1 MIKFFLHLLVAL
13 TCFAFSVSLTSLTKL
28 FLVADVP
35 VAVPATE
42 FVRSKYDV
50 SDDEIE
56 IRKIYRDYGPAQTV
70 HDRGFFER
78 IETEDFRL
86 FFASESIS
94 RDADIRWMES
104 MPRDIVYENKPYE
117 IRVFGNSAVARTSFE
132 ARSADGYVHR
142 WETIDIW
149 TKRAG
154 RWQIRSTTQ
163 SY

>member
-1 MIKFFLHLLVAL
+1 MIKFFLHLLVAV
-13 TCFAFSVSLTSLTKL
+13 TCFALSVSLTSLTKL
-28 FLVADVP
+28 FPVAAVP
-35 VAVPATE
+35 VAAVVTE
-42 FVRSKYDV
+42 PVRSKYDV
-50 SDDEIE
+50 SDDELE
-56 IRKIYRDYGPAQTV
+56 IRKIYRGYGPAQTV

-104 MPRDIVYENKPYE
+104 MPKDIVYDNQPFE

-132 ARSADGYVHR
+132 ARSGDGVQR

-149 TKRAG
+149 TKRGG